1 MWLIQIFMK
10 KFLFLFATA
19 LLFLGCSDDDESA
32 QLEIDLG
39 IIQEYL
45 QANNLVAERTS
56 SGLHYIIKNEGFGK
70 RPDADDEVTVVY
82 KGQLTNGRVFDE
94 SPNTGLKF
102 KLQSVIPGWTEG
114 IPLFKE
120 GGEGT
125 LIIPSGLG
133 YGTNAT
139 GVIPPNSVLIFDVKL
154 ITVH

>member
-1 MWLIQIFMK
+1 MK
-10 KFLFLFATA
+10 KFLLLFSTA

-32 QLEIDLG
+32 QLETDLA

-45 QANNLVAERTS
+45 QTNNLVAQSTA
-56 SGLHYIIKNEGFGK
+56 SGLHYIIKNEGFGN

-82 KGQLTNGRVFDE
+82 KGQLINGRVFDE

-102 KLQSVIPGWTEG
+102 KLRNVIPGWTEG

-125 LIIPSGLG
+125 LILPSGLG
-133 YGTNAT
+133 YGPNAT